1 MPGKQVTDLTTMT
14 ENKIKL
20 QENAQS
26 SSKNKLGGAHT
37 TIIGGRAG
45 KKLVKLVSQH
55 PEVKKVIPTVIS
67 VKGIAGGSLTGKVLR
82 ADARGN
88 LRLLLSE
95 GRSFQEIRLVTT
107 VGTAEEGDRIMNE
120 LNEILKTAL

>member
-1 MPGKQVTDLTTMT
+1 MA
-14 ENKIKL
+14 ENKSNL
-20 QENAQS
+20 EENTQS
-26 SSKNKLGGAHT
+26 SPKNKLGGVHT
-37 TIIGGRAG
+37 TVIGGRAG

-55 PEVKKVIPTVIS
+55 PEVKKVIPSVIS

-95 GRSFQEIRLVTT
+95 GRSFQEVRLVTT

-120 LNEILKTAL
+120 LNEILRTAL

>member
-1 MPGKQVTDLTTMT
+1 MPGKQVTDLTRMT

-20 QENAQS
+20 QENTQS

-67 VKGIAGGSLTGKVLR
+67 VKGIAGGSLTGKVRR

-95 GRSFQEIRLVTT
+95 GRSFQEVRLVTT

>member
-1 MPGKQVTDLTTMT
+1 LTTMKV
-14 ENKIKL
+14 NKNNL
-20 QENAQS
+20 HESSQS
-26 SSKNKLGGAHT
+26 SYKNKLGGAHT

-45 KKLVKLVSQH
+45 KKLVKLVTQH

-67 VKGIAGGSLTGKVLR
+67 VKGIAGGSLAGKVLR

-107 VGTAEEGDRIMNE
+107 VGTAEEGDRIMDE

>member
-1 MPGKQVTDLTTMT
+1 VPGKQVTDLTRMT
-14 ENKIKL
+14 ENKLNYRKIHKAPQKISL
-20 QENAQS
+20 VELIRQL
-26 SSKNKLGGAHT
+26 LGEGLV
-37 TIIGGRAG
+37 

-95 GRSFQEIRLVTT
+95 GRSFQEIRLITT

-120 LNEILKTAL
+120 LN

>member
-1 MPGKQVTDLTTMT
+1 MT
-14 ENKIKL
+14 ENKSTIH
-20 QENAQS
+20 QNAQNS
-26 SSKNKLGGAHT
+26 SRNKLGGTHT

-45 KKLVKLVSQH
+45 KKLVSLVSQH
-55 PEVKKVIPTVIS
+55 PEIKKVVPSVIC
-67 VKGIAGGSLTGKVLR
+67 VKGIAGGILTGKVLR
-82 ADARGN
+82 SDSRGN
-88 LRLLLSE
+88 LRLLLTE

>member
-1 MPGKQVTDLTTMT
+1 MPGKQVTDLTRMT

-20 QENAQS
+20 QENTQS

-107 VGTAEEGDRIMNE
+107 VGTAEEGDRIMYE
-120 LNEILKTAL
+120 LNEILKTAF

>member
-1 MPGKQVTDLTTMT
+1 MA
-14 ENKIKL
+14 ENKDIIN
-20 QENAQS
+20 QSAQNS
-26 SSKNKLGGAHT
+26 SMKKLGGAHT

-45 KKLVKLVSQH
+45 KKLIRLISQH
-55 PEVKKVIPTVIS
+55 PAIKKVIPSVIL
-67 VKGIAGGSLTGKVLR
+67 VKGVAGGNLTGKVLR
-82 ADARGN
+82 SDARGN

>member
-1 MPGKQVTDLTTMT
+1 MK

-45 KKLVKLVSQH
+45 KKLVRLVSQH
-55 PEVKKVIPTVIS
+55 PEVKKVIPSVIS
-67 VKGIAGGSLTGKVLR
+67 VKGIAGGNLTGKVLR

-95 GRSFQEIRLVTT
+95 GRSIQEIRLVTT

-120 LNEILKTAL
+120 LKEILRTAL

>member
-1 MPGKQVTDLTTMT
+1 MTRMT
-14 ENKIKL
+14 ENKTNL
-20 QENAQS
+20 QENTQS

-107 VGTAEEGDRIMNE
+107 VGTAEEGDRIMYE
-120 LNEILKTAL
+120 LNEILKTAF